1 MTSADPIG
9 TLNALIETCRD
20 GERGFRTA
28 ADAVGGVDLKRL
40 FATYAMQRAE
50 FARELEAEVRR
61 LGGEPPAGG
70 SVAGTL
76 HRGWMSLK
84 AAVTG
89 RDDGAVVAAAEAGE
103 EAAQSAYEQA
113 LGESLAE
120 PLRLLIGRQLERIRD
135 AHDHVRALKPAA

>member
-20 GERGFRTA
+20 GERGFRAA
-28 ADAVGGVDLKRL
+28 ADAAGDADLKRL

-61 LGGEPPAGG
+61 LGAEPAAGG
-70 SVAGTL
+70 SVTGTL

-89 RDDGAVVAAAEAGE
+89 GDDGAVVTAAEAGE

-113 LGESLAE
+113 LREPLAE
-120 PLRLLIGRQLERIRD
+120 PLRRLIGHQLEQIRD

>member
-9 TLNALIETCRD
+9 TLNTLIETCRD

-28 ADAVGGVDLKRL
+28 ADAVGDADLKRL
-40 FATYAMQRAE
+40 FATYGMQRAE

-61 LGGEPPAGG
+61 LGAEPSVGG
-70 SVAGTL
+70 SVTGTL

-103 EAAQSAYEQA
+103 EAAQSAYEEA
-113 LGESLAE
+113 LRALAE
-120 PLRLLIGRQLERIRD
+120 PLRQLIGHQLEQIRD